1 MRAIRLQLEKAL
13 DKGCLVA
20 LYRNP
25 ADWSKC
31 QVGFVDEVTS
41 DAVRLRSATCRGD
54 VIGYEVHDL
63 SAIKGVGLD
72 DGTHDYLDKVSRLTR
87 MRGQITSGAE
97 PCSCSIRDSLR
108 DAMANNRIVTV
119 IYSPSEG
126 DALCGLV
133 RAMAESAF
141 SMQTVDQFGEDDG
154 LVTASLDGV
163 TAVYYGTEDEQILD
177 YLRAS
182 YAASDEVECRGV

>member
-1 MRAIRLQLEKAL
+1 MDAIRRQLEQAL

-20 LYRNP
+20 LYRDP
-25 ADWSKC
+25 TDWSKC

-41 DAVRLRSATCRGD
+41 DAVRLRSVTSRGD
-54 VIGYEVHDL
+54 VIGYEVHGI
-63 SAIKGVGLD
+63 SAIKGVGLN
-72 DGTHDYLDKVSRLTR
+72 DGTHDYLDKVSRLIG
-87 MRGQITSGAE
+87 MRGRITSGAE

-108 DAMANNRIVTV
+108 EAMANQRIVTV
-119 IYSPSEG
+119 IYSQGEG

-133 RAMAESAF
+133 RAMAENTV
-141 SMQTVDQFGEDDG
+141 SMQTVDQFGEDNG

-182 YAASDEVECRGV
+182 YAASDEVKCRGV